1 MTYALSSSTGSN
13 TPYTLNGIAMSTSEV
28 GLDIIA
34 FDRAIKAQYLF
45 YVEVKNTEQTGVF
58 YTN

>member
-13 TPYTLNGIAMSTSEV
+13 TPYTLNGIAISTSG